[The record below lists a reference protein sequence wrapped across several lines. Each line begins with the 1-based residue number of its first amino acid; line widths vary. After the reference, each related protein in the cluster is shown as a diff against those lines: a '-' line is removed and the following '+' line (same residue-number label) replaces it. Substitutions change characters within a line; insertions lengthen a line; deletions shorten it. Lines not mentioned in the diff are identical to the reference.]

1 MSGSCYKCTKNV
13 SDKSPSLQCGFC
25 TKFFHAKCLGLS
37 KDQIAIFTD
46 IQGSVYKCEECR
58 NKYNNGVGKDCDNC
72 SALLQAIKDLQS
84 IVKNVQEE
92 MKNLKENRIS
102 ENTEIIISEISERQR
117 REKNIIIYKLEEQGN
132 GSMSNKIATDTQAVA
147 DIIKI
152 ISPTVPTGNIRT
164 YRLGR
169 GNGNNIS
176 PLKVEFASK
185 EDVFTILKNKNKLKN
200 HNINIQISTDK
211 TLLQRQHL
219 KNLISEL
226 NQRKENGE
234 DDLYIK
240 YINGNPVIT
249 KSKN

>member
-1 MSGSCYKCTKNV
+1 
-13 SDKSPSLQCGFC
+13 
-25 TKFFHAKCLGLS
+25 
-37 KDQIAIFTD
+37 
-46 IQGSVYKCEECR
+46 
-58 NKYNNGVGKDCDNC
+58 
-72 SALLQAIKDLQS
+72 
-84 IVKNVQEE
+84 

-176 PLKVEFASK
+176 PLKVELASK